1 VHLPGSTAEGV
12 EAGLHLLV
20 RLPADADEAAL
31 VAAARRLGVHVAGLA
46 GYHHD
51 LDAGGPGLVIG
62 YGKAPEHRIADG
74 VARLAAAYRA
84 TRAADPVADRPPGGT
99 RSSRLRIVFAD
110 RRPWR
115 RRPAT
120 T

>member
-1 VHLPGSTAEGV
+1 
-12 EAGLHLLV
+12 
-20 RLPADADEAAL
+20 
-31 VAAARRLGVHVAGLA
+31 VHVAGLA

-84 TRAADPVADRPPGGT
+84 TRTADPVADRPPG
-99 RSSRLRIVFAD
+99 
-110 RRPWR
+110 
-115 RRPAT
+115 
-120 T
+120 